1 MKAKPPTRLSWKRLS
16 SLFLLAF
23 IWGCDQVPIHTVQKG
38 TYLSSVA
45 DIGRVCPPGNETSFC
60 IDGTILPSK
69 LGTESKGETRVI
81 EIKDQDVTIE
91 REQYEIGEKA
101 LLVRE
106 AGDEVYDPPID
117 IIRIPMYA
125 GDSWSWKGNLISP
138 AKPIPAEA
146 KIITEDAQ
154 VPYQGKSVRAVLT
167 TVDLEIYTDTPNP
180 RSRTMK
186 FWVTK
191 EYGIIKREFGTSIR
205 QPKE

>member
-1 MKAKPPTRLSWKRLS
+1 MASV
-16 SLFLLAF
+16 
-23 IWGCDQVPIHTVQKG
+23 WGCDQVALHSPKG
-38 TYLSSVA
+38 TYLGSVS
-45 DIGRVCPPGNETSFC
+45 DIGRVCPPGQETSFC

-69 LGTESKGETRVI
+69 LGTSSDGEKRVI

-91 REQYEIGEKA
+91 REQYEIVEKG
-101 LLVRE
+101 LVVRE

-117 IIRIPMYA
+117 IIRIPMYT
-125 GDSWSWKGNLISP
+125 GDTWTWKGNLISP
-138 AKPIPAEA
+138 TTPIPAEA
-146 KIITEDAQ
+146 KVTTEDAQ

-167 TVDLEIYTDTPNP
+167 TVDLEIFLKTP

-191 EYGIIKREFGTSIR
+191 DYGIIKREFGTSIR

>member
-1 MKAKPPTRLSWKRLS
+1 LKAKPPTRLSWKRLS
-16 SLFLLAF
+16 NLFLLAAV
-23 IWGCDQVPIHTVQKG
+23 WGCDQVQIHAPKG
-38 TYLSSVA
+38 TYLGSVS

-60 IDGTILPSK
+60 IDGTVMPSQ
-69 LGTESKGETRVI
+69 LGTESEGTLRVI
-81 EIKDQDVTIE
+81 EIKDRDVTID
-91 REQYEIGEKA
+91 REQYEVAAKA

-125 GDSWSWKGNLISP
+125 GDSWKWSGNLISP
-138 AKPIPAEA
+138 SKPIPARA
-146 KIITEDAQ
+146 KVTTEDAQ

-167 TVDLEIYTDTPNP
+167 TVELEILLDTP
-180 RSRTMK
+180 RSRTMR

-191 EYGIIKREFGTSIR
+191 DYGIIKREFGTSIR